1 MSANSKSPVAKY
13 SAQQIYRVMKP
24 FDLTAEQAQAV
35 EGASTAAPSLIVAGA
50 GSGKTELMA
59 VRVLWLVANGFA
71 RPEQILG
78 LTFTRK
84 AATELSRRIFEN
96 LLKLRDTDFW
106 PEDLEYDFTQPNIS
120 TYNAYSNSLFRD
132 FALAIGYEPEAA
144 LLTEGSAFQLA
155 REVLVR
161 QGAQIDERLLELD
174 KKVDSLV
181 DPILSMAQSMNENLA
196 TAAQIEK
203 EISAI
208 FDKVSGLPKKV
219 GTSDFNQFGY
229 ISKIVSPLAATS
241 VLAKIAESFQ
251 FEKKKLG
258 FVDYSDQVALAEQ
271 AVRQL
276 PEVRAREQATYSQ
289 ILLDEY
295 QDTSFLQARLLKG
308 LFSGCSVYAVGDPN
322 QSIYGWRGASSSN
335 LEDFATEFA
344 NEDQQVAQ
352 FSLSTSW
359 RNPKSVL
366 DLANQI
372 AAPLNIA
379 PSYQQKPS
387 RVSAV
392 KLEARGSAAEGQIEL
407 QFLSDLNAEADF
419 LAEWFKQ
426 KTSDQTTS
434 ALLVRTRSSMGLFA
448 EKLQAAGLEVEV
460 VGLGG
465 LLELPEITDLVSA
478 LRVINSPQSGS
489 SLIRLLAGPRW
500 RIGVKD
506 LERLSELAK
515 YRAKSFDSKL
525 DQQIRQSLA
534 TEDAASIV
542 DALDSL
548 IESESAEKTGI
559 SAEGLSRMRDAAS
572 LFRAMRRQVGT
583 GLVEFVRS
591 VEQELWLDIEV
602 MANPKLKHPM
612 ANLNAFASIVANYA
626 NSNHRP
632 TLASFLGW
640 LDFANERERFEI
652 PTVAPEKGVVQ
663 ILTVHSAKG
672 LEWDSVAVANLND
685 TDFPSMRG
693 AASAWTTAGA
703 LPYPLRGDRE
713 SLPVWSYES
722 AQSQPEFR
730 DSHEALGEQSK
741 EHKLREEIRLM
752 YVAVTRTKGNLLLT
766 GSYFKPGAKTPKA
779 PSQFILKAA
788 DFLNVEIPENQN
800 EANPLELATK
810 QQTWPL
816 DPLGPN
822 YRKLLERAATQVSEK
837 LSETNSSAIGP
848 EAQSTERQINLL
860 LAEREEILRH
870 IGEVE
875 LPVRIPASRFKDF
888 VTDISKVA
896 ALLQRPMPPKP
907 YAATRAGTLF
917 HDWVEANF
925 AMAGDFEGDTRLGIS
940 ALQETFKNSRWAN
953 QTPLSVEQEIHLTIG
968 AHTFICK
975 LDAVFETDTGVEIID
990 WKTGKS
996 PVDEDDEQLKSLQ
1009 LSLYRLAY
1017 SRFTNTPIEKIA
1029 ASFYFVAEDKEVRPK
1044 ELLGEDELVSLWQKA
1059 ISSID

>member
-1 MSANSKSPVAKY
+1 MSANLNTRGTKF
-13 SAQQIYRVMKP
+13 SAQQVYSVMKP
-24 FDLTAEQAQAV
+24 FNLTAEQANAV
-35 EGASTAAPSLIVAGA
+35 EGASTTSPSLIVAGA

-84 AATELSRRIFEN
+84 AATELSRRIFES
-96 LLKLRDTDFW
+96 LLKMRDTEFW

-144 LLTEGSAFQLA
+144 LLTEGAAFQLA
-155 REVLVR
+155 REVLVK
-161 QGAQIDERLLELD
+161 QGGQIDERLLELD
-174 KKVDSLV
+174 KKVDALVEPVLSL
-181 DPILSMAQSMNENLA
+181 AQAMNENLA
-196 TAAQIEK
+196 SASQIEA
-203 EISAI
+203 EISSI
-208 FDKVSGLPKKV
+208 FEKLAVLPKKT
-219 GTSDFNQFGY
+219 GTADFTPFSY
-229 ISKIVSPLAATS
+229 ISKIASPLGATA
-241 VLAKIAESFQ
+241 VLAKLAESYQ

-258 FVDYSDQVALAEQ
+258 YVDYSDQVALAEL

-276 PEVRAREQATYSQ
+276 PEVRKREQASYSQ

-295 QDTSFLQARLLKG
+295 QDTSYLQAKLLKG
-308 LFSGCSVYAVGDPN
+308 LFSGCAVYAVGDPN

-335 LEDFATEFA
+335 LDDFAGDFATE
-344 NEDQQVAQ
+344 NQQVNQ

-372 AAPLNIA
+372 AAPLNSP
-379 PSYQQKPS
+379 PSYLQKPS

-392 KLEARGSAAEGQIEL
+392 KLEPREQATDGKIEI
-407 QFLSDLNAEADF
+407 QFLSDLEAEADY
-419 LAEWFKQ
+419 LADWFKQ
-426 KTSDQTTS
+426 KTSEQTTS

-465 LLELPEITDLVSA
+465 LLELPEITDLVAA
-478 LRVINSPQSGS
+478 LRVINSPQAGS

-500 RIGVKD
+500 RIGVSD
-506 LERLSELAK
+506 LDRLSEYAK
-515 YRAKSFDSKL
+515 YRVKSFDSKL
-525 DQQIRQSLA
+525 DHQIRQSLA
-534 TEDAASIV
+534 VEDAPSIV

-548 IESESAEKTGI
+548 IELENDEKTKI
-559 SAEGLSRMRDAAS
+559 SAEGLSRMKDAAK
-572 LFRAMRRQVGT
+572 LLRAMRRQVGA

-632 TLASFLGW
+632 TLSSFLSW
-640 LDFANERERFEI
+640 LDFANDRERFEV

-685 TDFPSMRG
+685 TDFPSTRG
-693 AASAWTTAGA
+693 ASSAWTTAGT
-703 LPYPLRGDRE
+703 LPYPLRGDRD
-713 SLPVWSYES
+713 SLPVWNYHS

-730 DSHEALGEQSK
+730 DTHNSLGEQSK
-741 EHKLREEIRLM
+741 EHKLREETRLM
-752 YVAVTRTKGNLLLT
+752 YVAVTRPKSNLLLT
-766 GSYFKPGAKTPKA
+766 GSYFKPGAKNAKA
-779 PSQFILKAA
+779 PSPFMITAA
-788 DFLNVEIPENQN
+788 DFLNIEIAENQN
-800 EANPLELATK
+800 ETNPLELAAK
-810 QQTWPL
+810 QQLWPL

-822 YRKLLERAATQVSEK
+822 YRKLLEQSALQVNQELQKTGSA
-837 LSETNSSAIGP
+837 AIGR
-848 EAQSTERQINLL
+848 EAQLIERQINLL
-860 LAEREEILRH
+860 LAEREELMSH

-875 LPVRIPASRFKDF
+875 LPVRIPASRFKDY
-888 VTDISKVA
+888 VTDISQVA
-896 ALLQRPMPPKP
+896 QLLQRPLPPKP

-917 HDWVEANF
+917 HGWVEANF
-925 AMAGDFEGDTRLGIS
+925 AVAGEVEDDYRLGIS
-940 ALQETFKNSRWAN
+940 ALQETFKASRWAN
-953 QTPLSVEQEIHLTIG
+953 LTPLSVEQEIHLTIG

-975 LDAVFETDTGVEIID
+975 LDAVFETETGVEIID
-990 WKTGKS
+990 WKTGQS
-996 PVDEDDEQLKSLQ
+996 PLDDEDERMKSLQ
-1009 LSLYRLAY
+1009 LALYRMAY
-1017 SRFTNTPIEKIA
+1017 ARLTDTPIETIE
-1029 ASFYFVAEDKEVRPK
+1029 ASFYFVSENKEVRPK
-1044 ELLGEDELVSLWQKA
+1044 RLLDEAELIALWQQA
-1059 ISSID
+1059 ISTIG